1 MLDILLIDNLS
12 LLPDPQDSNTDLT
25 SISANRPDSLRPSVH
40 EIFAI
45 PSSPTEFRHRTY
57 SSSRSASNGSSI
69 SINSKKSWFTG
80 K

>member
-1 MLDILLIDNLS
+1 MVFFA
-12 LLPDPQDSNTDLT
+12 LPSDPTDSNSDL
-25 SISANRPDSLRPSVH
+25 SAATLSSKHEAAIRPSVH